1 MSWGK
6 EETFF
11 AIFTIFTFRMVFAE
25 AMGPLTCFICE
36 STTGDCS
43 PAEDTCRSD
52 TCLILTARETYDN
65 TTRLLVSKSCGSCS
79 EPLSFSSGVV
89 SISQT
94 SRCCTSDLCNRY
106 MTAEPPNTTQNGME
120 CRGCFNSSSASCSD
134 NEQTVKCVGSETRC
148 INFTGYQH
156 LVPIGPT
163 FFARGCA
170 SEDAC
175 RHTFAFQH
183 FSIMVIELP
192 ECCAGYLCNTR
203 IADTQIENARCIFG
217 IVIGVLG
224 GVLIL
229 LNIYWFFCQR
239 KSGAISTSPEMLATS
254 SGRLAIS
261 DGATSKDPVTPSTSS
276 RWLHESDG
284 ASRYP
289 VTAETGD
296 RWLID
301 SEGIIS
307 MSRETPATKTGRLAD
322 SKDVVTDGNHDNRLI
337 TVSSS

>member
-203 IADTQIENARCIFG
+203 IADTQI
-217 IVIGVLG
+217 
-224 GVLIL
+224 
-229 LNIYWFFCQR
+229 
-239 KSGAISTSPEMLATS
+239 
-254 SGRLAIS
+254 
-261 DGATSKDPVTPSTSS
+261 GATSKDPVTPSTSS

>member
-203 IADTQIENARCIFG
+203 IADTQIVTSK
-217 IVIGVLG
+217 IV
-224 GVLIL
+224 
-229 LNIYWFFCQR
+229 C
-239 KSGAISTSPEMLATS
+239 K
-254 SGRLAIS
+254 
-261 DGATSKDPVTPSTSS
+261 GATSKDPVTPSTSS

>member
-11 AIFTIFTFRMVFAE
+11 AIFTIFTFCMVFAE

-52 TCLILTARETYDN
+52 TCLSLTARETYDN

-94 SRCCTSDLCNRY
+94 SRCCTSDLCNKY

-120 CRGCFNSSSASCSD
+120 CRGCFNSSSTSCSD

-148 INFTGYQH
+148 INFTGKQAA
-156 LVPIGPT
+156 LPNMGL

-170 SEDAC
+170 SVRMC
-175 RHTFAFQH
+175 QSTFDFKFFRIQV
-183 FSIMVIELP
+183 FELP
-192 ECCAGYLCNTR
+192 KCCEGNLCNRETR
-203 IADTQIENARCIFG
+203 SNATSEPETSTMDCMASLGCVLGAIFG
-217 IVIGVLG
+217 AVA

-229 LNIYWFFCQR
+229 LWLYWYFCRRQR
-239 KSGAISTSPEMLATS
+239 GTTRSNS
-254 SGRLAIS
+254 
-261 DGATSKDPVTPSTSS
+261 VTPETSV
-276 RWLHESDG
+276 RKLVD
-284 ASRYP
+284 
-289 VTAETGD
+289 
-296 RWLID
+296 
-301 SEGIIS
+301 
-307 MSRETPATKTGRLAD
+307 
-322 SKDVVTDGNHDNRLI
+322 
-337 TVSSS
+337 

>member
-203 IADTQIENARCIFG
+203 IADTQIVTSK
-217 IVIGVLG
+217 IV
-224 GVLIL
+224 
-229 LNIYWFFCQR
+229 C
-239 KSGAISTSPEMLATS
+239 KGAISTSPEMLATS